1 MSLTT
6 FVAPIAVF
14 VLFLFLGPIA
24 LGEDAVTADPEHYTV
39 IFENDEVRVIR
50 ITYGPGEQ
58 SVMHEHD
65 AGVTIA
71 ITDTN
76 FRMTLADGTSE
87 DGTTVAGNI
96 EWADASEHLPE
107 NLSDQSAEVI
117 YIEIKD

>member
-1 MSLTT
+1 
-6 FVAPIAVF
+6 
-14 VLFLFLGPIA
+14 
-24 LGEDAVTADPEHYTV
+24 
-39 IFENDEVRVIR
+39 
-50 ITYGPGEQ
+50 
-58 SVMHEHD
+58 MHEHN